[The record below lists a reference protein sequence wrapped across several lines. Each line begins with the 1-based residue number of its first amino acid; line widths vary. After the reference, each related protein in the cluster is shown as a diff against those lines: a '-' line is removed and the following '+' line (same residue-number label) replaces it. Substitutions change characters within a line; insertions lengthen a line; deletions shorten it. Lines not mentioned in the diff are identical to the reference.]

1 LGVRLG
7 GGASQAGGLPL
18 ATGSNISASV
28 GSSYTDGAS
37 GANLNSFVNLPASG
51 QNGFNPASIA
61 VSIFGEG
68 AGRFLNLEL
77 SALEADGKGKVVS
90 SPRVVTADQAKALI
104 EQGTELPYQVA
115 TSSGATS
122 IAFRKANLSLA
133 VTPHIT
139 PEGNVI
145 LDLDINKDTVGQAT
159 AAGFAIDTKH
169 IKTQVLVENGGTV
182 VIGGIFTL
190 DEVDNETR
198 VPVLG
203 EIPVFGNLFKNKSRT
218 STKREMLVFITPK
231 MISDR
236 VGIR

>member
-1 LGVRLG
+1 VNPA
-7 GGASQAGGLPL
+7 GGATL
-18 ATGSNISASV
+18 ATGNN
-28 GSSYTDGAS
+28 GSTLSGSLGSTYTDGAS
-37 GANLNSFVNLPASG
+37 GVTSGSFVNLPAVG
-51 QNGFNPASIA
+51 QNGYNAASVA
-61 VSIFGEG
+61 LSIFGEA

-77 SALEADGKGKVVS
+77 QALEADGKGKVVS

-122 IAFRKANLSLA
+122 IAFRKANLSLS
-133 VTPHIT
+133 VTPQIT

-145 LDLDINKDTVGQAT
+145 LDLDISKDTVGQAT
-159 AAGFAIDTKH
+159 SAGFAIDTKH

-190 DEVDNETR
+190 DETENETR

-203 EIPVFGNLFKNKSRT
+203 ELPVVGNLFKTRSRST
-218 STKREMLVFITPK
+218 TKREMLVFITPK
-231 MISDR
+231 MISER
-236 VGIR
+236 AGVR